1 MMDWGIV
8 LAALITAIGGVMTT
22 LMLVMRKENT
32 EDRSHGKPRLN
43 ESKKQKTKFKHQT
56 KFIDPNNI
64 REDEWD
70 EYESFEE

>member
-1 MMDWGIV
+1 
-8 LAALITAIGGVMTT
+8 L
-22 LMLVMRKENT
+22 ENQSNAMSKT
-32 EDRSHGKPRLN
+32 NKKYSGFRDFYENEDGRSHGKPRLN